1 MEFCNLYCTYENLL
15 LYLFS
20 GIDSITLNKSSVTT
34 TMGED
39 VVVDFTYSA
48 NPQPTISVDKAGS
61 ADSGVDLL
69 TNSQFGFDDVTST
82 DTGSYDVE
90 AVNFAGS
97 AQANFTLTVMQDGE
111 SELHNAYIY
120 IILYI
125 YIYSNNIY
133 IIFIHSQLYIYV

>member
-20 GIDSITLNKSSVTT
+20 GIDSITLSKSSVTT

-39 VVVDFTYSA
+39 VVVNFTYSA

-69 TNSQFGFDDVTST
+69 TNRQFGFDDVTT
-82 DTGSYDVE
+82 ADTGSYDVV

-97 AQANFTLTVMQDGE
+97 AQANFILTVMKDGE
-111 SELHNAYIY
+111 GELHNAYIY

-125 YIYSNNIY
+125 YI
-133 IIFIHSQLYIYV
+133 